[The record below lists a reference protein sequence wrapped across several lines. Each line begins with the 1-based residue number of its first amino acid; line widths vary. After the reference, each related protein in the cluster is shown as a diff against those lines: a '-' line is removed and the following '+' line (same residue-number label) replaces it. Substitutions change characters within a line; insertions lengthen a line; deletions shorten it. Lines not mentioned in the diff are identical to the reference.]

1 MYILS
6 FFLSNVGFAL
16 GLLLIRY
23 IFLKEMTVITESK
36 KDDFFQKF
44 ETGKVVYFSIL
55 LKITQ

>member
-1 MYILS
+1 M
-6 FFLSNVGFAL
+6 GFAL